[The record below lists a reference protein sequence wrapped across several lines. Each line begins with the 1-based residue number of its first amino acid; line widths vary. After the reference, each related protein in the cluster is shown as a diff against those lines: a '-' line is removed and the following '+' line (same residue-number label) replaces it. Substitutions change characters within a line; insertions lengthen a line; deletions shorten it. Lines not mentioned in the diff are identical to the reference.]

1 MFPPR
6 LSVFLCF
13 YYIILVHSF
22 SIYPGA
28 DGVSVTGVTINE
40 DNRLVITLSEGDPI
54 IIDKTVVGADGKN
67 GNGISK
73 VTLTTDFY
81 LVFDYTDGT
90 SSDKIGPIKGRDGE
104 NGKDGLTP
112 ILTLSENG
120 DLSVKYGES
129 GNLTLLGNIKGAKG
143 DTGDTGDTG
152 ATGAKGDK
160 GDTGAQ
166 GEKGENGRGIA
177 KTEIVNG
184 ELIITYSDGS
194 TQSVGKLNDDS
205 QIKNEIGLLEYC
217 EYYTISPDG
226 TYGVCLKSN
235 IGKYATSVVVPSMFN
250 GKPVT
255 KVGGIYGARGFGS
268 STLTQIL
275 LPDTIVSIGAD
286 AFKEASSLTRVN
298 IPSAVTTIG
307 EYAFYGCSKL
317 QKIVIPANVTKI
329 GAGAFANAGL
339 TEIVFEN
346 PSNWIGYFEGQEKY
360 ATSYTDEQFSDKENV
375 VKILQTESSDGN
387 YKIFERT
394 K

>member
-1 MFPPR
+1 M
-6 LSVFLCF
+6 
-13 YYIILVHSF
+13 
-22 SIYPGA
+22 
-28 DGVSVTGVTINE
+28 
-40 DNRLVITLSEGDPI
+40 
-54 IIDKTVVGADGKN
+54 
-67 GNGISK
+67 
-73 VTLTTDFY
+73 
-81 LVFDYTDGT
+81 
-90 SSDKIGPIKGRDGE
+90 
-104 NGKDGLTP
+104 
-112 ILTLSENG
+112 
-120 DLSVKYGES
+120 
-129 GNLTLLGNIKGAKG
+129 
-143 DTGDTGDTG
+143 
-152 ATGAKGDK
+152 
-160 GDTGAQ
+160 
-166 GEKGENGRGIA
+166 
-177 KTEIVNG
+177 
-184 ELIITYSDGS
+184 
-194 TQSVGKLNDDS
+194 GKLNDDS

-226 TYGVCLKSN
+226 TYGVCLKSD

-255 KVGGIYGARGFGS
+255 KVGGIYGGRGFNS

-286 AFKEASSLTRVN
+286 AFKKASSLTRVN

-346 PSNWIGYFEGQEKY
+346 PSNWIGYFEGQEKC